1 MVTYYNISLIIF
13 VLTGTVEVSLPF
25 MQAEVDKI
33 RYDLGQLLHSIAPLI
48 KSAIPSLD
56 DLKILLKRCC
66 PEVKP
71 QLSIAKSFDDVME
84 VIEEKCSIVNIS
96 IMEAV
101 VKFYSINEAADYI
114 LAYKTQLEEFCE
126 INICNVQLKKLSSSL
141 LTCNTIK
148 FIVNWEVTKCTLSA
162 VKGLLWKAFQ
172 DFDKRVE
179 VVALNEVNSI
189 AIICY
194 APHHLMDSLLLT
206 AQDNLETLIELGLIQ
221 LTIGYYTVYDKC
233 TKDKVLHYL
242 INRNVSLLKQ
252 KLKSL
257 EEKVEYLENKLFSAE
272 ENVKKLLLEKEGN

>member
-1 MVTYYNISLIIF
+1 MHN
-13 VLTGTVEVSLPF
+13 
-25 MQAEVDKI
+25 
-33 RYDLGQLLHSIAPLI
+33 IAPLI
-48 KSAIPSLD
+48 EAALPSLD
-56 DLKILLKRCC
+56 DLKTFLRRCR

-71 QLSIAKSFDDVME
+71 QLSIAKSFDEVME
-84 VIEEKCSIVNIS
+84 IIEDECSIINVSILETIVNH
-96 IMEAV
+96 
-101 VKFYSINEAADYI
+101 YSINEAADYI
-114 LAYKTQLEEFCE
+114 LAYKTHLEEFCE

-162 VKGLLWKAFQ
+162 IKGLLWKAFQ
-172 DFDKRVE
+172 DFDKKVE

-221 LTIGYYTVYDKC
+221 LTIGYYTVYDKR

-242 INRNVSLLKQ
+242 ITEIYHCLNRN
-252 KLKSL
+252 
-257 EEKVEYLENKLFSAE
+257 
-272 ENVKKLLLEKEGN
+272 

>member
-1 MVTYYNISLIIF
+1 
-13 VLTGTVEVSLPF
+13 
-25 MQAEVDKI
+25 
-33 RYDLGQLLHSIAPLI
+33 
-48 KSAIPSLD
+48 
-56 DLKILLKRCC
+56 
-66 PEVKP
+66 
-71 QLSIAKSFDDVME
+71 ME
-84 VIEEKCSIVNIS
+84 IIEEKCSIINVSILETIVNH
-96 IMEAV
+96 
-101 VKFYSINEAADYI
+101 YSINEATDYI
-114 LAYKTQLEEFCE
+114 LAYKTHLEEFCE

-162 VKGLLWKAFQ
+162 IKGLLWKAFQ
-172 DFDKRVE
+172 DFDKKVE

-242 INRNVSLLKQ
+242 IYRKCISHCLNRN
-252 KLKSL
+252 
-257 EEKVEYLENKLFSAE
+257 
-272 ENVKKLLLEKEGN
+272 

>member
-1 MVTYYNISLIIF
+1 MVTYYNISLIIVVF
-13 VLTGTVEVSLPF
+13 TGTVEVLVPF

-33 RYDLGQLLHSIAPLI
+33 RDNLGRLLHNIAPLI

-56 DLKILLKRCC
+56 DFISLLKRCRR
-66 PEVKP
+66 EVKP
-71 QLSIAKSFDDVME
+71 QLSIAKSFDNVMDI
-84 VIEEKCSIVNIS
+84 VEENCSIVS
-96 IMEAV
+96 ITILETIV
-101 VKFYSINEAADYI
+101 DHYSITEAADYI
-114 LAYKTQLEEFCE
+114 LAYKTHLEEFCE

-162 VKGLLWKAFQ
+162 IKGLLWKAFH
-172 DFDKRVE
+172 DFDKKVE

-189 AIICY
+189 AIVCY

-221 LTIGYYTVYDKC
+221 LTIGYYTVYDKR

-242 INRNVSLLKQ
+242 IYRNV
-252 KLKSL
+252 
-257 EEKVEYLENKLFSAE
+257 
-272 ENVKKLLLEKEGN
+272 